1 MKTIILKQ
9 NGMGRYGDVS
19 PFPIGDLELEL
30 QGIPT
35 YSGEFRFLA
44 YCNNVKCSE
53 NTVTAAN
60 NRVSIPREKLVAGRF
75 TCVVIHYSKGIE
87 VKRFPV
93 EDLLVTQLET
103 GFQAFPELAQME
115 QRISALERGLS
126 DERES
131 RIAYVRNSEERMTAL
146 VQEHA
151 AKERKLTL
159 ALMKFAYK
167 DYRENVYL
175 ESGSFEDFL
184 NGFGFDNTALSDEEI
199 KFIKGE

>member
-19 PFPIGDLELEL
+19 PFPMGDLEIEL

-75 TCVVIHYSKGIE
+75 SCVVIHYSKGTE

-115 QRISALERGLS
+115 QRISALERGLNE
-126 DERES
+126 ERES

-184 NGFGFDNTALSDEEI
+184 EEFGFDQTALSDEEI